1 MALSF
6 LLRASLVI
14 GALSYLALERGRADP
29 RAAAEAAAGAVSHAV
44 TGAVTGAI
52 SGAAGAALAQSVA
65 ALPPETSARVA
76 REALAGLVRR
86 AGQTVPEVQDPPSRD
101 TLLAADRAP
110 PWRGADAP
118 PR

>member
-6 LLRASLVI
+6 LLRAGLVV
-14 GALSYLALERGRADP
+14 GALSYLALGRDRP
-29 RAAAEAAAGAVSHAV
+29 DRQGLAEVVS
-44 TGAVTGAI
+44 GAVTD
-52 SGAAGAALAQSVA
+52 AAGAALAHTAA
-65 ALPPETSARVA
+65 ALPPEAQSRVA

-110 PWRGADAP
+110 AWRGAGAP
-118 PR
+118 

>member
-14 GALSYLALERGRADP
+14 GALSYLALQRGKPEATPDL
-29 RAAAEAAAGAVSHAV
+29 RAAAEAVPGAVSAAV
-44 TGAVTGAI
+44 GT
-52 SGAAGAALAQSVA
+52 ALTRSVA
-65 ALPPETSARVA
+65 AIPPDTRAQVA

-86 AGQTVPEVQDPPSRD
+86 AGQTVPEVQDPSSHD

-110 PWRGADAP
+110 PWRGAGAP
-118 PR
+118 